1 MQYLNKIAVSL
12 LLASS
17 LFIGACGSSK
27 ESSSNSSETKR
38 SLPSELA
45 KYSDYEQSETGLLW
59 KDIKV
64 GTGSSPMKGQK
75 ISVHYHGTLLN
86 GIVFD
91 SSIERDKPIEFSFGT
106 GQVIKGWDEGLAS
119 MKEGGKRILVIP
131 ADLAYGSK
139 ERGKI
144 PANSTLVFEVELIR
158 TF

>member
-1 MQYLNKIAVSL
+1 MQLLNKFAIVL
-12 LLASS
+12 ILVSS
-17 LFIGACGSSK
+17 LVIGACSSSK
-27 ESSSNSSETKR
+27 DSSSNNTESKR
-38 SLPSELA
+38 SLPSELQ

-59 KDIKV
+59 KDVKE
-64 GTGSSPMKGQK
+64 GYGSSPMKGQK

-86 GIVFD
+86 GVVFD
-91 SSIERDKPIEFSFGT
+91 SSIERGKPIEFNFGT

-144 PANSTLVFEVELIR
+144 PANSTLVFEVELVK

>member
-1 MQYLNKIAVSL
+1 MQLLNKLAIVL
-12 LLASS
+12 LLVSS
-17 LFIGACGSSK
+17 LVVGACSSSK
-27 ESSSNSSETKR
+27 DSSNNTESKR

-59 KDIKV
+59 KDIKE
-64 GTGSSPMKGQK
+64 GYGSSPMKGQK
-75 ISVHYHGTLLN
+75 IAVHYHGTLLN
-86 GIVFD
+86 GVVFD
-91 SSIERDKPIEFSFGT
+91 SSIERGKPIEFNFGT

-144 PANSTLVFEVELIR
+144 PANSTLVFEVELVK
-158 TF
+158 TY